1 MTRTTIFKSQSEE
14 ETRAIGF
21 EIAKTL
27 LPGDVVGLSGEFG
40 AGKTR
45 LIKAICEYF
54 NISPSRVTSPSFT
67 LIHEYQG
74 THKIVHLDTYRLASD
89 GDFEL
94 LDLDYYLDQK
104 AIILIEWAGK
114 VEHLLPESTRWIEIR
129 VDGPTKR
136 TLHFTGKKHD

>member
-1 MTRTTIFKSQSEE
+1 MTRPIIYKSQSEE
-14 ETRAIGF
+14 ETRFIGF

-45 LIKAICEYF
+45 LIKAICEYYE
-54 NISPSRVTSPSFT
+54 IPPSRVTSPSFT

-74 THKIVHLDTYRLASD
+74 SHKIVHLDTYRLATD

-94 LDLDYYLDQK
+94 LDIDYYLEQK

-114 VEHLLPESTRWIEIR
+114 VEHLLPKSTRWIEIH
-129 VDGPTKR
+129 VDGPTRR
-136 TLHFTGKKHD
+136 TLHFSGKKHD